1 MVCSDLLLLLVFHQ
15 DCLEAFEFS
24 LVEQTSDNF
33 IVVCRVAAFRDD
45 LLQAADAAADNFVVV
60 LVLIYGLKQQDLK
73 TGVSLSDKSNGFCV
87 AKHAL

>member
-33 IVVCRVAAFRDD
+33 IVVCRVTAFSND
-45 LLQAADAAADNFVVV
+45 LFQAADATADNVVVV
-60 LVLIYGLKQQDLK
+60 LVLIHGLKQQDLK
-73 TGVSLSDKSNGFCV
+73 TGVSLSDDSYSFWSG
-87 AKHAL
+87 KHAL